1 MMLSTKE
8 KIAIWLS
15 SRENQAKLIIL
26 GWYISLGMLMLG
38 YVIMAYIFFVL

>member
-1 MMLSTKE
+1 MRLLTKE

-15 SRENQAKLIIL
+15 NRETQAKLMIL

-38 YVIMAYIFFVL
+38 YIIMAYIFFVA